1 MRCSRAIYIVLVLTL
16 FLQTCEFENV
26 IIGWKDGEIPYFFTG
41 YFTNEEVAATRAAM
55 DEWESVCG
63 VRFTEILPRSTAY
76 EIKKDEIY
84 YAWSSSIGSNNVMNY
99 MTFGIYDSYTFGH
112 VLHELGHCLGL
123 LHEHQR
129 PDRDLYVE
137 VVWDNIWPE
146 FEFNFEIKNNPLIRE
161 EEFPYDYNS
170 IMHYHSRGYSIDG
183 NETILPKD
191 GREIMRTDS
200 LTEIDK
206 EKVRA
211 IYGPPLSEQE

>member
-1 MRCSRAIYIVLVLTL
+1 MRYSRAINLILILVLALTHEAC
-16 FLQTCEFENV
+16 QFENV
-26 IIGWKDGEIPYFFTG
+26 IIGWKDGTIPYFFTG
-41 YFTNEEVAATRAAM
+41 YFTDEEIETTRAAM

-63 VRFTEILPRSTAY
+63 VRFIEVLPRSTAY
-76 EIKKDEIY
+76 EIIKDERNY
-84 YAWSSSIGSNNVMNY
+84 SWSSSIGSNNVMNY
-99 MTFGIYDSYTFGH
+99 LSFGSYDSYAYGH

-146 FEFNFEIKNNPLIRE
+146 YEFNFDMRDNPLFE
-161 EEFPYDYNS
+161 EEQFPYDYNS
-170 IMHYHSRGYSIDG
+170 IMHYHSRGFSIDG
-183 NETILPKD
+183 NETIIPKD
-191 GREIMRTDS
+191 GRDILRTDS

-211 IYGPPLSEQE
+211 IYGEPIIE